1 MPSPEFQR
9 RLTAVDAAFL
19 YAERRTAPMQIG
31 AVSVLDSELTLD
43 ELHRHIATRIPKIDR
58 FRQRVVMAPY
68 NLGHPTWEFDP
79 SFDISNHLYEY
90 QLDAPGDFETLK
102 RAVGPI
108 YSRTMCRKKPL
119 WEYHLFH
126 GYEGNKA
133 ALVSAVHHAMVD
145 GVGGND
151 LMAAMFDLEPIQP
164 PENVPDPAPPATAEP
179 LKPPATRFVDAL
191 WDTASTAVDAWAQYT
206 NDALRDL
213 SEWNHPDTRRARRAL
228 LRIIPRFL
236 RPLRRMPFNRSCSGQ
251 RQFAWS
257 EFSFAE
263 ARAIRGRLDVTVN
276 DVVLTALSGALTRY
290 ARLYGEPTRNRTVR
304 LMVPVSMR
312 GEDGIGA
319 LGNQVSSLPVELP
332 LGIDDPLERVQA
344 IHEHMRQLKDSG
356 IAREFHRLANALG
369 GLVPAATQALVASQV
384 NPSTPMFNMVCTN
397 VPGPQIP
404 LHIAGRRIL
413 SYLSCVPVGQQN
425 GLCCQVFTYN
435 QRLSIGFTADLKA
448 CSDVDRLKEFVD
460 ESFAELRIAAG
471 VDEIDFIEFI
481 PRRRWSTSPPA
492 EAEIKPMRQPL
503 PAAMRTSESSD
514 TATTATSDDSSSSA
528 EPPSQSVR

>member
-19 YAERRTAPMQIG
+19 YAERRSAPMQIG
-31 AVSVLDSELTLD
+31 AVSVLDGDLTLD

-79 SFDISNHLYEY
+79 SFQIKNHLHEY
-90 QLDAPGDFETLK
+90 QLEAPGDFEALK
-102 RAVGPI
+102 RAAGPI
-108 YSRTMCRKKPL
+108 FSRTMSRKKPL
-119 WEYHLFH
+119 WEYHLFR

-151 LMAAMFDLEPIQP
+151 LMAAMFDLEPVPP
-164 PENVPDPAPPATAEP
+164 PEHVPEPKPAASDPRLA
-179 LKPPATRFVDAL
+179 PPATRFVDAV

-206 NDALRDL
+206 NDTLNTLA
-213 SEWNHPDTRRARRAL
+213 EWNQPDARRSRQAL
-228 LRIIPRFL
+228 LRTIPKFL

-263 ARAIRGRLDVTVN
+263 ARAIRGQLGVTVN
-276 DVVLTALSGALTRY
+276 DVVLTTLSGALTRY
-290 ARLYGEPTRNRTVR
+290 ARLYGEPVKNRTVR

-312 GEDGIGA
+312 GESGVGE

-332 LGIDDPLERVQA
+332 LGIDDPLERAQA
-344 IHEHMRQLKDSG
+344 IKQHMVQLKDSG
-356 IAREFHRLANALG
+356 IAREFHRLSNAAG
-369 GLVPAATQALVASQV
+369 GLVPAALQALVTSQL
-384 NPSTPMFNMVCTN
+384 NPSTPLFNMVCTN

-404 LHIAGRRIL
+404 LHIAGRRIM

-425 GLCCQVFTYN
+425 GLTCQIFTYN
-435 QRLSIGFTADLKA
+435 QRLSIGFTADVRA
-448 CSDVDRLKEFVD
+448 CSDVNRLKEFVD
-460 ESFAELRIAAG
+460 ESFEELRLAAG
-471 VDEIDFIEFI
+471 VDEIEFIEFI
-481 PRRRWSTSPPA
+481 PRRNKQATAPQFDTTS
-492 EAEIKPMRQPL
+492 KPRQQPL
-503 PAAMRTSESSD
+503 PAGVRNNDAEASTDSQKSD
-514 TATTATSDDSSSSA
+514 AD
-528 EPPSQSVR
+528 PPSQPVG